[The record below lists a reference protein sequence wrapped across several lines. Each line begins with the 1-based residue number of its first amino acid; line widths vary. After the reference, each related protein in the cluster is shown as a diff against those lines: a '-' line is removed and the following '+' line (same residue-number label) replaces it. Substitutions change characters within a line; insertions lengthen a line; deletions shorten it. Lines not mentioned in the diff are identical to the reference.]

1 MLSSAPTRAPQMKP
15 PQVLGSSCP
24 GSSSCTAAPQVTE
37 PNKNQSCS
45 SNPSTGDNSDPA
57 GGHLLLQALMTLGS
71 REEGGSPIR
80 MQGNVRGSLQPLSR
94 EQSLDPIR
102 DFPANTTS
110 WRRGGFA
117 LVKQQKPRAEE
128 DLMEQKH
135 NSAGTSLVGDSEK
148 IRAAFVPIL
157 IHLLL
162 QTELHLQISTKP
174 HTQKPTPLALLRN
187 NSVLIMDLPK
197 LFLNCC
203 CDRRVAEAVPA
214 AASLG

>member
-15 PQVLGSSCP
+15 PQVLGGSCP
-24 GSSSCTAAPQVTE
+24 GSSSCTAAPQVTD

-117 LVKQQKPRAEE
+117 LVKQQKPRGGSHGAETQLSRDFPGGRLRE
-128 DLMEQKH
+128 KQSSLCAHPHPPAPANRAAPSDQHQTSHTETH
-135 NSAGTSLVGDSEK
+135 TSGTSKKQQWVNYGLAK
-148 IRAAFVPIL
+148 AIFK
-157 IHLLL
+157 LLL
-162 QTELHLQISTKP
+162 
-174 HTQKPTPLALLRN
+174 
-187 NSVLIMDLPK
+187 
-197 LFLNCC
+197 
-203 CDRRVAEAVPA
+203 
-214 AASLG
+214 